1 VACSQG
7 VTCSLVS
14 SVTCSQVSSVTCS
27 LVSSTPSTPLT
38 LLHSLYCTRYSMRRD
53 ELASL

>member
-38 LLHSLYCTRYSMRRD
+38 LLHSLYCTRYSMRD
-53 ELASL
+53 VTS